1 MKLRVD
7 DLTWREIDGDLVV
20 LDLRSSTYLTAN
32 ASATVLMKQLTEDRT
47 DVELVQALTDAFGI
61 SPTQAEQ
68 GVRTFISELERNG
81 LLDRPEAGLR
91 DRPATTEA
99 AMQDDRSGGG

>member
-1 MKLRVD
+1 MKLRVN

-32 ASATVLMKQLTEDRT
+32 ASATVLMKELTEERT
-47 DVELVQALTDAFGI
+47 DVELIQALVDAFGI

-68 GVRTFISELERNG
+68 EVRTFIGELDRNG
-81 LLDRPEAGLR
+81 LLAGPEGGIR
-91 DRPATTEA
+91 DRPAATEA
-99 AMQDDRSGGG
+99 AIQDDHSGGG

>member
-32 ASATVLMKQLTEDRT
+32 ASATVLMKELAQDRT
-47 DVELVQALTDAFGI
+47 GDELVQALVDAFEI
-61 SPTQAEQ
+61 PQTQAAQ
-68 GVRTFISELERNG
+68 GVKTFVSELDRRG
-81 LLDRPEAGLR
+81 LLVRA
-91 DRPATTEA
+91 
-99 AMQDDRSGGG
+99 

>member
-32 ASATVLMKQLTEDRT
+32 PSATVLMKELAQERT
-47 DVELVQALTDAFGI
+47 DGELVQALIDAFDI
-61 SPTQAEQ
+61 SETQAAQ
-68 GVRTFISELERNG
+68 GVETFVRELDKRG
-81 LLDRPEAGLR
+81 MLIRP
-91 DRPATTEA
+91 
-99 AMQDDRSGGG
+99 RSNLPI